1 MAITQSDI
9 KLFESAELSDADTG
23 GGYETANEIVSGD
36 VNNLFS
42 NISRVDRAAGEFSV
56 RKIFARVASAGTETY
71 YDSHAIITDLPDETG
86 VETFLFTTN
95 SKSDVRTAAGAY
107 LDAPVEYTN
116 LYPDISTTLY
126 IPTVNGSTTIDL
138 IVKAN
143 GIKPKLNDVIYIS
156 EWTLYTNVT
165 NATYVDGTGLS
176 VEDYFDAAQTTYG
189 YRYRITIGTTITSAV
204 STLSIYRTAPKSG
217 FKVVSTSDVTA
228 VSSNTVSVA
237 NTTKQFVPVLTS
249 ISEHANIVGSDGVVE
264 IPDDVHKVVIA
275 TRSTVSYSPVSL
287 PKIAYQ
293 GIGFA
298 QNTTLS
304 IQFWYDSSLYAT
316 YTVDPDGSYTRTY
329 GTTDYGVITVDRAVG
344 SISWTLGNAN
354 SLIVENSI
362 PVKPHGSTTITGRKD
377 TSVDRTLTH
386 VISTG
391 YSNLAPNSFTLRY
404 RSGGSWYQ
412 ISELGGVLKGDGFGS
427 INLTT
432 GVVNVTLNYLPD
444 SDVGILYEFSLNNA
458 VTYTKHASDIT
469 ASSLMLKIPFTTSPA
484 LIGKITI
491 AGGYIGGGQVTIP
504 LTNAETWYYYSTG
517 YLAYVYMDL
526 INRVIYVRQPDGD
539 VVKDGGGYFDS
550 FRIYATDLTTILEE
564 YSVGSKFNNS
574 IIDLRPPYTDGTDH
588 LVAPQELVT
597 SYYSNQSCLQCNT
610 YYTVNAG
617 TVNYQLTVKYVGE
630 ATTQTFSSLAF
641 GSWTTCLATSPVTN
655 SFDVYLASGG
665 TEPCRLRIYNNTT
678 RIEYIEIKNDT
689 GSIVHTI
696 ANSDDLYLGGVS
708 TYNWTVTH
716 PTLGVLS
723 TYTGSSAPTYYGGS
737 TVASYLLNGTPTS
750 SLVITKE
757 PYTYPYSTPY
767 GRVRFESMNSSNI
780 FISYILK
787 IKTKGAM
794 SLYEIDVTETE
805 EEGNVINHATVDHE
819 ASITREVG
827 YTPPTNQEFY
837 FNAHGEVKRHI
848 SGGIIQNLNA
858 TNNAWTGSGTYNG
871 DYIEFYPFETYYSTN
886 TPNDSTVIK
895 PDVFWC
901 TEITGYAPTAITEL
915 QAVLLTGNIVPS
927 SVSISAI
934 RTSDSVALSASDNGS
949 GSLTGDFTG
958 TVDYEAGFVDIQSA
972 VQFNSDSIVVS
983 CSAYAYS
990 ATSASGIPFNTEI
1003 YPVDGRIKLFK
1014 NGDIVV
1020 VYESVTDTLTDPV
1033 PLSTP
1038 QSLTHANVLD
1048 IVVKDSAGTPA
1059 TLVLNTHYTQD
1070 LVNGTVTITD
1080 KTGFTE
1086 PLKVTYQIE
1095 DMSVITSIDG
1105 KDVILNS
1112 APSHTYTS
1120 AAKCSGIIFSTDLT
1134 CSTNSFHDLSTWN
1147 GTTWTDTPYTSVA
1160 SASYDTTNY
1169 QVVLTNDSTIDERW
1183 CLKFVSTTTVDIYGE
1198 RLGLIASAQAIGS
1211 TIAPLNPATSL
1222 PYFSINSAGWGSG
1235 WNTGEAVRFNT
1246 VAPTIPLWVVRST
1259 QAGANYSGVND
1270 STSIQVRGDI

>member
-71 YDSHAIITDLPDETG
+71 YDSHVIITDLPDESG

-95 SKSDVRTAAGAY
+95 SKSDVRTAAGTY

-138 IVKAN
+138 VVKAN

-165 NATYVDGTGLS
+165 NATYVDGTGLA

-189 YRYRITIGTTITSAV
+189 YRYRITIGTTITSV
-204 STLSIYRTAPKSG
+204 DSTLSIYRTTPKTG

-228 VSSNTVSVA
+228 VSSNTVSVV

-264 IPDDVHKVVIA
+264 IPDDVHKVVICKRE
-275 TRSTVSYSPVSL
+275 TSTSVSAFPM
-287 PKIAYQ
+287 IAYQ

-298 QNTTLS
+298 QNTTLT
-304 IQFWYDSSLYAT
+304 IDFWNGSTLNAT
-316 YTVDPDGSYTRTY
+316 YNVSEDGAYTRIY

-344 SISWTLGNAN
+344 SIAWTLGTASALVVQN
-354 SLIVENSI
+354 SV
-362 PVKPHGSTTITGRKD
+362 PTKTHGSTTITGRKD
-377 TSVDRTLTH
+377 TSADRTLTH

-458 VTYTKHASDIT
+458 VTYTKHASDI
-469 ASSLMLKIPFTTSPA
+469 SNSGMMLKIPFTTTPSS
-484 LIGKITI
+484 IGQITI
-491 AGGYIGGGQVTIP
+491 SGGYLASGEVAIP
-504 LTNAETWYYYSTG
+504 LTNIETWYYYTSG
-517 YLAYVYMDL
+517 IAYVYLDL
-526 INRVIYVRQPDGD
+526 INKVIYVKWLDGD
-539 VVKDGGGYFDS
+539 VDRDASNYYFNT
-550 FRIYATDLTTILEE
+550 FRVYATDLTTLLEE
-564 YSVGSKFNNS
+564 YYIGSKFNNS

-641 GSWTTCLATSPVTN
+641 GSWNTCLATAPVTN

-665 TEPCRLRIYNNTT
+665 AEACQFRIYNNTT
-678 RIEYIEIKNDT
+678 NIEYIVIKDDL
-689 GSIVHTI
+689 GSTVLTI
-696 ANSDDLYLGGVS
+696 AQSDQLRLDGIS

-716 PTLGVLS
+716 PTRGVLS
-723 TYTGSSAPTYYGGS
+723 TYTGSSTPAGYTGG
-737 TVASYLLNGTPTS
+737 TIASYTLNGTPTS
-750 SLVITKE
+750 SLAITKE
-757 PYTYPYSTPY
+757 PYVYSYSIPSGT
-767 GRVRFESMNSSNI
+767 VRFQDMTSGNI
-780 FISYILK
+780 FLSYILK

-819 ASITREVG
+819 ASITRETG

-837 FNAHGEVKRHI
+837 FYAHGEVCRHI
-848 SGGIIQNLNA
+848 SGGVVQRINA
-858 TNNAWTGSGTYNG
+858 TDNSWTGVGTYNG
-871 DYIEFYPFETYYSTN
+871 DYIEFYPIDLEYN
-886 TPNDSTVIK
+886 HVVPNDSSVIM
-895 PDVFWC
+895 PDIFWC
-901 TEITGYAPTAITEL
+901 TEVTGYTPTAISEL

-934 RTSDSVALSASDNGS
+934 RTSDSAALSASDNGS

-972 VQFNSDSIVVS
+972 VPFNSDSITVS

-1169 QVVLTNDSTIDERW
+1169 PVVLTNDSTIDERW